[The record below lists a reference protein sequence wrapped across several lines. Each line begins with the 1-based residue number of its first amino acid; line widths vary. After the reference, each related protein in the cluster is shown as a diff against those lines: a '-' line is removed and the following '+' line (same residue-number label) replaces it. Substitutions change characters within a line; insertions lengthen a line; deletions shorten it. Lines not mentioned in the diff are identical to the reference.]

1 MFTTRSLLMTG
12 RGPAKEPG
20 SELTIFNAALGL
32 PPEERAAW
40 LARACGDD
48 AALRERTE
56 ALLSAHAAS
65 GSLEHPAVSPAL
77 GISPLPN
84 ERAGDRIGPYK
95 LLQQIGEGGC
105 GVVYIAEQDEPVRR
119 RVALKAI
126 KLGMDTKQVIARFE
140 AERQA
145 LAMMDHPNIAKVLDA
160 GATENGRPYFVM
172 ELVRGVKITEFCD
185 HNNLPTR
192 ERLELFLQVCRAV
205 QHAHQKG
212 IIHRDIKPSNILVTI
227 SDRVPLPKVIDFGI
241 AKATQ
246 GRLTDKTL
254 FTAFEQFIGTPAY
267 MSPEQSVMTSLD
279 IDTRSDIYSLGVL
292 LYELLTGKTPFD
304 SKELLEAGLDAMR
317 RTIQEKEPERPSTKL
332 STMVEGELTSTAR
345 RRQTEPPKLI
355 SSVRGDLDWIVMK
368 CLEKDRARRY
378 ETANGLAR
386 DLQRHLNH
394 EPVAARPPSTAYRLQ
409 KAIRRHKLAF
419 AAGAAVVA
427 ALLVGA
433 SVSTWKAIEA
443 SRAQHEAENARV
455 AERQQRFAAQ
465 QERDSAS
472 AAQRFAENE
481 RQRADQERLTAQR
494 QVYTADLALAQMA
507 WEQNQVGRLRQ
518 LLEQTAE
525 SAERGFEWYYWQSQA
540 HLELKTLRGH
550 NDGLHGAAI
559 SPDGQ
564 RMVTGSDDWTAKVWD
579 TASGK
584 ELLTLRGHSAGVNSV
599 AFAPDG
605 RRIVTGSDDG
615 TARVWD
621 AAAGRELLSMMG
633 HTSPILGVAFSP
645 DGQRIATSSR
655 DQTARIWEASSGQE
669 LLTLKGH
676 SGRICSVSFSPD
688 GQRVVTGSQDRTA
701 KVWEASSGKELLT
714 LKCNSDGVNCA
725 AFSPDGQHIVT
736 GGDDQTA
743 GLWEA
748 TTGKELLR
756 LRGHSGGVA
765 CVAFST
771 DGQRIVT
778 GSRDQTAKVW
788 ETASGKDL
796 FTLKGHGDSIASVA
810 FSPDGQRI
818 VTASADRT
826 AKVWES
832 SGDKELHSLGENDMD
847 IRCTAFSP
855 DGQRIVTAIGDK
867 KVKVW
872 EAAGAEELM
881 TLTGHTA
888 SMNSSDISGCF
899 QVLNGAW
906 IGTHVAS
913 ISSGD
918 FSPDGKRIVT
928 GSQDGTARVWGTAS
942 GNQLLTLKGYASAIW
957 SAAFSPDGQRIATG
971 SADHTATVW
980 ESATGKELLTVRGHV
995 GGVGSLAFS
1004 PDGQRLVTASDDRT
1018 ANVWDAAS
1026 GKELLALRGHNHSL
1040 SSVAFSPDGQRI
1052 VTGSQDRTAK
1062 VWDAASG
1069 KELLALKGHNHSLS
1083 SVAFSPDGQRIV
1095 TGSDDGTA
1103 IVWEAA
1109 TGQELLTLKG
1119 HSDRVNSVV
1128 FSADGRLMVTSSR
1141 DNTARMWETASVE
1154 QVANRHRQE
1163 QAAEQDLAEHERE
1176 RVAASEWDRVQ
1187 SGHDPGAI
1195 KQWLVVLPFPFDG
1208 RDGSRAL
1215 QDEQVAQESQ
1225 LRPHVGQRM
1234 RIGGDELAWQ
1244 AVQLED
1250 YKMDFR
1256 RLAGRERTEWCV
1268 AYAVAYIQSEA
1279 SQNGVLLKV
1288 GSDDQ
1293 SKVYLNGR
1301 LVYQCMEPRGY
1312 RVDQDVVAGL
1322 ELKAGLNVLVF
1333 KVVNELMGWQ
1343 GSVRLTDCD
1352 GKPLPGIKVALDQS
1366 VAKSR

>member
-192 ERLELFLQVCRAV
+192 ERLELFLQVCRAI

-227 SDRVPLPKVIDFGI
+227 SDRVPVPKVIDFGI

-267 MSPEQSVMTSLD
+267 MSPEQAVMTSLD

-304 SKELLEAGLDAMR
+304 SKELLEAGLDEMR

-494 QVYTADLALAQMA
+494 QFYTADMALAQMA

-525 SAERGFEWYYWQSQA
+525 SAERGFEWYYWQRQA

-550 NDGLHGAAI
+550 NDGLQGAAI

-564 RMVTGSDDWTAKVWD
+564 RMVTGSDDWTA
-579 TASGK
+579 
-584 ELLTLRGHSAGVNSV
+584 
-599 AFAPDG
+599 
-605 RRIVTGSDDG
+605 
-615 TARVWD
+615 RVWD
-621 AAAGRELLSMMG
+621 AATGRELLSMMG

-645 DGQRIATSSR
+645 DGQRIATGSR
-655 DQTARIWEASSGQE
+655 DQ
-669 LLTLKGH
+669 
-676 SGRICSVSFSPD
+676 
-688 GQRVVTGSQDRTA
+688 TA
-701 KVWEASSGKELLT
+701 KVWEAFSGKELLT
-714 LKCNSDGVNCA
+714 LKCNSVGVNCA
-725 AFSPDGQHIVT
+725 AFSPDGQHIVI
-736 GGDDQTA
+736 GGEDQTA

-748 TTGKELLR
+748 ATGKELLR

-765 CVAFST
+765 CAAFST

-778 GSRDQTAKVW
+778 GSGDQTAKVW
-788 ETASGKDL
+788 ETASGKAL

-928 GSQDGTARVWGTAS
+928 GSQDGTARVW
-942 GNQLLTLKGYASAIW
+942 
-957 SAAFSPDGQRIATG
+957 
-971 SADHTATVW
+971 

-1026 GKELLALRGHNHSL
+1026 GKELLALR
-1040 SSVAFSPDGQRI
+1040 
-1052 VTGSQDRTAK
+1052 
-1062 VWDAASG
+1062 
-1069 KELLALKGHNHSLS
+1069 GHNHSLS

-1163 QAAEQDLAEHERE
+1163 QAAEQDLAEHEHE
-1176 RVAASEWDRVQ
+1176 RVAASERDRVQ
-1187 SGHDPGAI
+1187 SAHDPGAI
-1195 KQWLVVLPFPFDG
+1195 KQWLVVL
-1208 RDGSRAL
+1208 
-1215 QDEQVAQESQ
+1215 
-1225 LRPHVGQRM
+1225 
-1234 RIGGDELAWQ
+1234 
-1244 AVQLED
+1244 
-1250 YKMDFR
+1250 
-1256 RLAGRERTEWCV
+1256 
-1268 AYAVAYIQSEA
+1268 
-1279 SQNGVLLKV
+1279 
-1288 GSDDQ
+1288 
-1293 SKVYLNGR
+1293 
-1301 LVYQCMEPRGY
+1301 
-1312 RVDQDVVAGL
+1312 
-1322 ELKAGLNVLVF
+1322 
-1333 KVVNELMGWQ
+1333 
-1343 GSVRLTDCD
+1343 
-1352 GKPLPGIKVALDQS
+1352 
-1366 VAKSR
+1366 

>member
-192 ERLELFLQVCRAV
+192 ERLELFLQVCRAI

-227 SDRVPLPKVIDFGI
+227 SDRVPVPKVIDFGI

-267 MSPEQSVMTSLD
+267 MSPEQAVMTSLD

-304 SKELLEAGLDAMR
+304 SKELLEAGLDEMR

-494 QVYTADLALAQMA
+494 QFYTADMALAQMA

-525 SAERGFEWYYWQSQA
+525 SAERGFEWYYWQRQA

-550 NDGLHGAAI
+550 NDGLQGAAI

-564 RMVTGSDDWTAKVWD
+564 RMVTGSDDWTA
-579 TASGK
+579 
-584 ELLTLRGHSAGVNSV
+584 
-599 AFAPDG
+599 
-605 RRIVTGSDDG
+605 
-615 TARVWD
+615 RVWD
-621 AAAGRELLSMMG
+621 AATGRELLSMMG

-688 GQRVVTGSQDRTA
+688 GQRVATGSQDRTA

-826 AKVWES
+826 AKVWEA
-832 SGDKELHSLGENDMD
+832 SGEKELHSLGGNDVD
-847 IRCTAFSP
+847 IKCTAFSP

-942 GNQLLTLKGYASAIW
+942 GNQLLTLKGYASAVW

-1052 VTGSQDRTAK
+1052 VTGS
-1062 VWDAASG
+1062 
-1069 KELLALKGHNHSLS
+1069 
-1083 SVAFSPDGQRIV
+1083 
-1095 TGSDDGTA
+1095 DDGTA

-1163 QAAEQDLAEHERE
+1163 QAAEQDLAEHEHE
-1176 RVAASEWDRVQ
+1176 RVAASERDRVQ
-1187 SGHDPGAI
+1187 SAHDPGAI
-1195 KQWLVVLPFPFDG
+1195 KQWLVVL
-1208 RDGSRAL
+1208 
-1215 QDEQVAQESQ
+1215 
-1225 LRPHVGQRM
+1225 
-1234 RIGGDELAWQ
+1234 
-1244 AVQLED
+1244 
-1250 YKMDFR
+1250 
-1256 RLAGRERTEWCV
+1256 
-1268 AYAVAYIQSEA
+1268 
-1279 SQNGVLLKV
+1279 
-1288 GSDDQ
+1288 
-1293 SKVYLNGR
+1293 
-1301 LVYQCMEPRGY
+1301 
-1312 RVDQDVVAGL
+1312 
-1322 ELKAGLNVLVF
+1322 
-1333 KVVNELMGWQ
+1333 
-1343 GSVRLTDCD
+1343 
-1352 GKPLPGIKVALDQS
+1352 
-1366 VAKSR
+1366 